1 MKIHRNVVLLGI
13 VALFS
18 DIASQMVYPLL
29 PKFLLNLGA
38 TALLIGL
45 IEGIAEATASFFK
58 PLSGR
63 FSDRADRRKPF
74 VFWGYFIS
82 AIAKPLFAFANV
94 WTWVL
99 GIRFLDRVGKA
110 LRNPPRD
117 AILTESVTSKNR
129 GYAFGVHR
137 AFDRIGSILGPLIA
151 LAILYFYPENFLLV
165 FLIAGIP
172 GLIGVIFLRGVIEQ
186 KGPPKPKK
194 QSAKFT
200 TNLYFRWFLVAT
212 FVFTLGNSS
221 NAFLILKANEV
232 GLATVYLPLIWAL
245 YNLVCALSSPIFG
258 RLSDRIGRKPVISI
272 SFLFYTVIYFCF
284 AQVNDLLWLW
294 ILFGLYGIHYGLSK
308 GVFKAYIADLAPPD
322 QKGAAFGIFEMWMGI
337 GLVLASVLMGWL
349 WDTLGSAWA
358 FRISAGFSFLGW
370 LIFLGSRYFDRL
382 VVRSSNE
389 LRA

>member
-1 MKIHRNVVLLGI
+1 MKIHRNIILLG
-13 VALFS
+13 VLSLCS

-38 TALLIGL
+38 TALLIGI

-82 AIAKPLFAFANV
+82 AFAKPLFALANA
-94 WTWVL
+94 WGWVL

-117 AILTESVTSKNR
+117 AILTESVTAQNR

-137 AFDRIGSILGPLIA
+137 AFDRVGSILGPLIA
-151 LAILYFYPENFLLV
+151 LAILYYYPENFLLV
-165 FLIAGIP
+165 FLFAGIP
-172 GLIGVIFLRGVIEQ
+172 GLIGLFFLRGIVE
-186 KGPPKPKK
+186 KKEGSAPEKK
-194 QSAKFT
+194 QEKFT
-200 TNLYFRWFLVAT
+200 ANPYFRWFLVAA
-212 FVFTLGNSS
+212 FIFTLGNSS
-221 NAFLILKANEV
+221 NAFLILKADEV

-245 YNLVCALSSPIFG
+245 YNLVSAISSPFLG
-258 RLSDRIGRKPVISI
+258 RLSDRIGRRPVISI
-272 SFLFYTVIYFCF
+272 SFIFYTIIYFGF
-284 AQVNDLLWLW
+284 AQVADLRWLWL
-294 ILFGLYGIHYGLSK
+294 LFGLYGIHYGLSK
-308 GVFKAYIADLAPPD
+308 GIFKAYIADLAPPD
-322 QKGAAFGIFEMWMGI
+322 QKGAAFGVFEMWMGI

-349 WDTLGSAWA
+349 WDTIGSVWA
-358 FRISAGFSFLGW
+358 FRISASFSLLGW
-370 LIFLGSRYFDRL
+370 LIFVGSRYFDRS